1 MHRGSPASVHHD
13 RFGLDLDQEPWGD
26 EAADL
31 DHRSRGSD
39 VSEVLRVGAAHR
51 FPLIDVRDVDP
62 GADHVGHLGPRTLED
77 LLNAFE
83 DHEGLGVGVVLP
95 EDLSI
100 GSARH
105 GARNMDMGANAD
117 RPGVADGRFPGGAG
131 REVLA
136 LHVRIP
142 GGSGAPMR
150 RGGLRVGRE
159 DSREG
164 CLGVR
169 SREGGWVHSSALLRG
184 NEALDLERLKI
195 DREPARHAP
204 QRSGGGPWFGRLVF
218 LGVVAGALWFFR
230 APIGEWADR
239 FRLPTVELVRAQ
251 EANALERSAVSG
263 TAANG
268 YIVAARRAALSADT
282 PGRIVEMLVT
292 EGSVVEEGELVA
304 RLFDEEYAAAL
315 RSIEAQIEEAN
326 ATRNVAERQVE
337 ARGRDRRARE
347 AALPR
352 ESALL
357 AEAKASGELA
367 SKDLLRQQR
376 LFDEGIAT
384 QERLD
389 QAVTEDERARARIE
403 AQNAALTLAERAIDQ
418 AKGEESVAR
427 ERVAE
432 AGSRLATLQALRD
445 QAKATLDKTEVRA
458 PFDGVVVLKDA
469 EVGEVVSPNSQGGS
483 SARGSVATL
492 IDFDSLEVQVDVP
505 ETTLPIVRIGAPANV
520 YLDAFPTRPYEGTV
534 DRIWPTADRQ
544 KATVEVR
551 VVFRERDEN
560 LRPEMGCR
568 VVFDPKAADGS
579 EPLDEAAAT
588 APGVQ
593 IPEECLL
600 RLDGSEGV
608 FIVEQG
614 VAKFRPLQIGAR
626 RNGRAVVES
635 GLEVGEQVVS
645 NPPATLT
652 DGDRV
657 LVKGNA

>member
-1 MHRGSPASVHHD
+1 M
-13 RFGLDLDQEPWGD
+13 
-26 EAADL
+26 
-31 DHRSRGSD
+31 
-39 VSEVLRVGAAHR
+39 
-51 FPLIDVRDVDP
+51 
-62 GADHVGHLGPRTLED
+62 
-77 LLNAFE
+77 
-83 DHEGLGVGVVLP
+83 
-95 EDLSI
+95 
-100 GSARH
+100 
-105 GARNMDMGANAD
+105 
-117 RPGVADGRFPGGAG
+117 
-131 REVLA
+131 
-136 LHVRIP
+136 
-142 GGSGAPMR
+142 
-150 RGGLRVGRE
+150 
-159 DSREG
+159 
-164 CLGVR
+164 
-169 SREGGWVHSSALLRG
+169 
-184 NEALDLERLKI
+184 DLERLKI
-195 DREPARHAP
+195 EREPARQAP
-204 QRSGGGPWFGRLVF
+204 RRSGGGPWFGRLVF
-218 LGVVAGALWFFR
+218 IAIVAGALWFFR
-230 APIGEWADR
+230 APLNGWADR

-292 EGSVVEEGELVA
+292 EGSVVKEGDLVA
-304 RLFDEEYAAAL
+304 RLFDEEYSAAL
-315 RSIEAQIEEAN
+315 RSIDAQIEEAK
-326 ATRNVAERQVE
+326 ATQTVAERQVE
-337 ARGRDRRARE
+337 ARGRDRLARE

-352 ESALL
+352 EAALL
-357 AEAKASGELA
+357 AEAKADGELA
-367 SKDLLRQQR
+367 AKDLVRQQR
-376 LFDEGIAT
+376 LFDEGVST

-389 QAVTEDERARARIE
+389 QAVTADERARARIE
-403 AQNAALTLAERAIDQ
+403 AQGAAVTLAGRAVDQ
-418 AKGEESVAR
+418 AEGEESVAR

-432 AGSRLATLQALRD
+432 AASRLATLGALQD

-505 ETTLPIVRIGAPANV
+505 ETTLPIVKIGAPANV

-551 VVFRERDEN
+551 VVFKERDEN

-568 VVFDPKAADGS
+568 VVFDPKSADGS
-579 EPLDEAAAT
+579 ALEDAPEVAP
-588 APGVQ
+588 PGVQ
-593 IPEECLL
+593 IPEACLL
-600 RLDGSEGV
+600 RLDGDEGV

-614 VAKFRPLQIGAR
+614 VATFRPLQIGAR

-645 NPPATLT
+645 NPPTTLT

-657 LVKGNA
+657 LVKGSA